1 MGYLNHEHVMGSQSV
16 IFCSL
21 NRVTSLTDAQYIIYV
36 SFFLTLAD
44 FTIFLWDLVMPAA
57 VPSTHSW
64 ILHALYYKNSS
75 RYSTTSMQTECIF
88 WQVWLSPNLTKK
100 RREWSHSYLD
110 TMASFRIFYPK
121 NSIHGYFTYIS
132 VLRAL

>member
-1 MGYLNHEHVMGSQSV
+1 
-16 IFCSL
+16 
-21 NRVTSLTDAQYIIYV
+21 
-36 SFFLTLAD
+36 
-44 FTIFLWDLVMPAA
+44 MPA

-100 RREWSHSYLD
+100 RREWSHSYLY
-110 TMASFRIFYPK
+110 TMASFRIFYPE
-121 NSIHGYFTYIS
+121 NSIHEYFTYIF
-132 VLRAL
+132 VLRRALDVAVIHFYKFLEVEFGFTVNFDELLASTNVAKQNIAHINI

>member
-1 MGYLNHEHVMGSQSV
+1 MSWVLSQSSSALW
-16 IFCSL
+16 IAWL
-21 NRVTSLTDAQYIIYV
+21 HWLMRNTYYMYH
-36 SFFLTLAD
+36 FFNPCW
-44 FTIFLWDLVMPAA
+44 FHEFFSWDLVMPAA
-57 VPSTHSW
+57 PSTHSW

-110 TMASFRIFYPK
+110 TMASFRIFYPEK
-121 NSIHGYFTYIS
+121 SIHGYFTYIS
-132 VLRAL
+132 VLLKEL